1 MVTFLI
7 GLLVGLVLAPVLRS
21 WILWR
26 QYRSASRQAASAE
39 AALRRLE
46 RDEPRRDPAPVAR

>member
-1 MVTFLI
+1 MVMFLV
-7 GLLVGLVLAPVLRS
+7 GLLVGLLLSPFLRS

-26 QYRSASRQAASAE
+26 QYRSASRQAATAE

-46 RDEPRRDPAPVAR
+46 RDEPRRAPAPAAR